1 MIVMIH
7 SMRNGVAIHGLLLFL
22 IAASFPATATL
33 AQSVDDRTPIATNE
47 SAAEPSTPA
56 SEFGLTIRST
66 EAKSP
71 EEERAGFHL
80 PPGFQVQLFA
90 SEPQIAKPFNMAF
103 DARGRLWITQTFEYP
118 SPAPAGQEPRD
129 SIQVLEDTDGDGVA
143 DKVTQFAAKLN
154 IPIGLIPYGDGVI
167 CFSIP
172 DILYLRDTDGDSVCD
187 ERIKLLGPFD
197 TSRDTHGMIN
207 SLRRG
212 EDGWIYACHGFNN
225 HSVVTASDGSK
236 VDLTSGNTFRFW
248 PDGSRIEQFTQ
259 GQVNPFGMTQ
269 DPWGDWYSAD
279 CHSKPISRLIRGGS
293 YKSFGRPDN
302 GLGFVPDLMNHL
314 HGSTAISGLACYDA
328 PQFPESFRHDFFS
341 GNVMTSRIN
350 RNRMV
355 ATQEGISA
363 VEQPDFMTSEDSWFR
378 PADIQLG
385 PDGAIYV
392 SDFYN
397 KIIGHYEVPLDH
409 PDRDR
414 FRGRI
419 WRITGPGNERSK
431 PLHAAVLPRHLEAN
445 VRSVGAS
452 LVAELGSDNATRRRL
467 ALQQVCDH
475 DFEAIEP
482 ELHNAI
488 SVSDSVHRQVN
499 AMWAL
504 ARGGKLTSAE
514 LASVMQSKEPLAQ
527 VHAFR
532 CAVAFASLADEA
544 LRMTISED
552 PSGVD
557 PRARLVISQ
566 ARMEALASSASAA
579 SFAELIRTA
588 TSYPPGSLLHQAGKI
603 CVRRV
608 LEATERRQMLMPA
621 WHSATN
627 SSSADRLLGI
637 DGPHAVYL
645 AEVLA
650 TIPSSDLA
658 EGLFQFMKSPRSQ
671 DLQKRMLI
679 DYAIKN
685 LNADRLPSLV
695 AYLRDNDAGDL
706 DEQAEW
712 LEQLRSRLKAAG
724 INSFS
729 EVEQWT
735 ADVLDGYVQ
744 KVQNLLN
751 ESDSAILGWHAAPLD
766 AKSVRP
772 GAVAS
777 AAQGASW
784 LTENRKA
791 RDQQHE
797 HRYFSSLTLGEKY
810 TGRWISD
817 SFAAP
822 SELTFWV
829 AGHHGIPNKPALG
842 LNSIELVDANSGEV
856 LHQAKPPRNDV
867 AKQVTWIVN
876 EHAGRSVRIVVTDG
890 DAGTAYAWIA
900 VGRFSVS
907 GLNPIP
913 MQPLIDRV
921 TGFLAD
927 APLASWQSKIESL
940 MVDDRLDRRSQY
952 RLAESLVRAKRY
964 LALAN
969 VLSAAN
975 QIQVS
980 AELPSPSQMLER
992 LRLDSS
998 VTNANELAFDF
1009 AKILGQNTPS
1019 NRHVELAKPLIGT
1032 HEGRILLVRLIEAGQ
1047 LGTRSVAGL
1056 DSLLPNEIV
1065 SKQHE
1070 DSTHAEDTNA
1080 VIKLKAWCQAADPSA
1095 EVQDEMLRQRIV
1107 GMSHASID
1115 LNSGQQLFEKNC
1127 QTCHQLSGK
1136 GTVIGPQLDGV
1147 KTRGLERLAEDV
1159 LLPHRNVDI
1168 AFRASTLLL
1177 EDGTIV
1183 AGLVRSLDGSET
1195 RVVQSD
1201 GQERVIAADEI
1212 TSRRDSQR
1220 SLMPDNFGDLLTDD
1234 QLASLLAFLAK

>member
-1 MIVMIH
+1 MF
-7 SMRNGVAIHGLLLFL
+7 GVIHGMRIGGTIRGMLVIL
-22 IAASFPATATL
+22 IAASFPEAATV
-33 AQSVDDRTPIATNE
+33 AQSVDDQKSIPAND
-47 SAAEPSTPA
+47 SAAEPSTPT

-66 EAKSP
+66 DARSP
-71 EEERAGFHL
+71 EQERTGFHL

-90 SEPQIAKPFNMAF
+90 SEPQIAKPLNMAF

-118 SPAPAGQEPRD
+118 SPAHAGQEPRD
-129 SIQVLEDTDGDGVA
+129 SIQILEDTNGDGSA
-143 DKVTQFAAKLN
+143 DTVTQFADKLN
-154 IPIGLIPYGDGVI
+154 IPIGLVPYGDGVI

-187 ERIKLLGPFD
+187 HRTKLLGPFD
-197 TSRDTHGMIN
+197 TTRDTHGMIN

-225 HSVVTASDGSK
+225 HSIVAASDGSK
-236 VDLTSGNTFRFW
+236 IDLTSGNTFRFW

-269 DPWGDWYSAD
+269 DQWGDWYSAD

-314 HGSTAISGLACYDA
+314 HDSTAISGLVCYEA
-328 PQFPESFRHDFFS
+328 SHFPESFHHDLFS

-355 ATQEGISA
+355 ATQEGITA

-378 PADIQLG
+378 PVDIQLG

-392 SDFYN
+392 ADFYN

-419 WRITGPGNERSK
+419 WRITGPDDESSQ
-431 PLHAAVLPRHLEAN
+431 PLHAAVLPHERESS
-445 VRSVGAS
+445 VRSVGS
-452 LVAELGSDNATRRRL
+452 PFVFELGSDNATRRRL
-467 ALQQVCDH
+467 ALQQICDY
-475 DFEAIEP
+475 DFEATES
-482 ELHNAI
+482 ELHDAI
-488 SVSDSVHRQVN
+488 SASDSVHRQVN

-514 LASVMQSKEPLAQ
+514 LSSVMQSKEPLAQ

-532 CAVAFASLADEA
+532 CAAVFATFADEA
-544 LRMTISED
+544 LRMTGPED
-552 PSGVD
+552 SVVVD
-557 PRARLVISQ
+557 PNARLAISQ
-566 ARMEALASSASAA
+566 ARMEALASSASAT
-579 SFAELIRTA
+579 SFAELIRIA
-588 TSYPPGSLLHQAGKI
+588 TSYPPGNLLYQAGKI
-603 CVRRV
+603 CVRRA
-608 LEATERRQMLMPA
+608 LESSERRQMLIPD
-621 WHSATN
+621 WHAATFN
-627 SSSADRLLGI
+627 ANADGSLGL
-637 DGPHAVYL
+637 DGPHSAYL
-645 AEVLA
+645 ADVLT

-658 EGLFQFMKSPRSQ
+658 EGLFQFMQTSRPQ
-671 DLQKRMLI
+671 DLQKRVLI

-685 LNADRLPSLV
+685 LHADRLPSLV
-695 AYLRDNDAGDL
+695 AYLRNNEAIRL

-712 LEQLRSRLKAAG
+712 LERLRARLEAAG
-724 INSFS
+724 KRNVS

-735 ADVLDGYVQ
+735 AHVLDGYLRQVQ
-744 KVQNLLN
+744 DLMN
-751 ESDSAILGWHAAPLD
+751 ESDSAILGWHAEPLD
-766 AKSVRP
+766 AKSV
-772 GAVAS
+772 GLGTVAS
-777 AAQGASW
+777 AAQNVSW

-791 RDQQHE
+791 KDQQNDHL
-797 HRYFSSLTLGEKY
+797 YFSSLTLGEKY

-817 SFAAP
+817 SFVAP
-822 SELTFWV
+822 VEITCWV
-829 AGHHGIPNKPALG
+829 AGHDGVPNQSALG
-842 LNSIELVDANSGEV
+842 LNSMKLIDANSGEV
-856 LHQAKPPRNDV
+856 LHQARPPRNDV
-867 AKQVTWIVN
+867 AKQVTWSTDEN
-876 EHAGRSVRIVVTDG
+876 MGRSVRIIVTDG
-890 DAGTAYAWIA
+890 DAGKAYAWIA

-921 TGFLAD
+921 TGFLGD
-927 APLASWQSKIESL
+927 APLVSWQSKIESL
-940 MVDDRLDRRSQY
+940 ILDDRLDWRSRS
-952 RLAESLVRAKRY
+952 RLAESLVRAKRH
-964 LALAN
+964 LTLAN

-975 QIQVS
+975 QMQAS
-980 AELPSPSQMLER
+980 AGLPSPSHMIER
-992 LRLDSS
+992 LKRDSS
-998 VTNANELAFDF
+998 TTNAIELAIEL
-1009 AKILGQNTPS
+1009 ARSLGQNTPS
-1019 NRHVELAKPLIGT
+1019 NRHVEIARPLIGSP
-1032 HEGRILLVRLIEAGQ
+1032 EGRSLLVQLIETGQ
-1047 LGTRSVAGL
+1047 LGTRSVVGL
-1056 DSLLPNEIV
+1056 ESLLPDDATT
-1065 SKQHE
+1065 KQPG
-1070 DSTHAEDTNA
+1070 DANHADDANA
-1080 VIKLKAWCQAADPSA
+1080 VIKLMAWCQAADPSA
-1095 EVQDEMLRQRIV
+1095 EVQDEMLRKRTV
-1107 GMSHASID
+1107 SMSLASID
-1115 LNSGQQLFEKNC
+1115 LDSGQQLFEKNC

-1159 LLPHRNVDI
+1159 LLPHRNVDV

-1183 AGLVRSLDGSET
+1183 AGLVRSLDGFET
-1195 RVVQSD
+1195 RIVQSD
-1201 GQERVIAADEI
+1201 GKERVISVEDIA
-1212 TSRRDSQR
+1212 SQRDSQR